1 MKLTG
6 EFFSLQLYWFPRAV
20 VIEQHKL
27 CGLKQENFNVSK
39 FWSLEVNTVSSFW
52 RLWGKIYPMPPFLAS
67 GDSQQSFLQMHHY
80 NICLPHMTFSLC
92 VSSPL
97 FSYKD
102 TRHVKL
108 GSTLVTSSLLL
119 LLLNCFSRVRL
130 CDPIDGSPT
139 GSPVPEIL
147 QARTLE
153 WAAMSFSW
161 ESFRRRDQTL
171 TSCNGRRILYHWA
184 PWEAETSTWP

>member
-80 NICLPHMTFSLC
+80 NICLPHMTFQN
-92 VSSPL
+92 
-97 FSYKD
+97 
-102 TRHVKL
+102 
-108 GSTLVTSSLLL
+108 SLLPDAKSWL
-119 LLLNCFSRVRL
+119 IGK
-130 CDPIDGSPT
+130 DPDIGNDLKQEKGKIEDKMVGWHHWLSGHKSEQIPGDSEGQGSLAW
-139 GSPVPEIL
+139 S
-147 QARTLE
+147 
-153 WAAMSFSW
+153 S
-161 ESFRRRDQTL
+161 
-171 TSCNGRRILYHWA
+171 
-184 PWEAETSTWP
+184 